1 MDEKDWKQERERLN
15 EVLNIIDTTAEKL
28 QGRKSGIKDRVLD
41 LRKNFWEDV
50 TVNLDEPDDVIETQA
65 SLKQQA
71 ELLSERERSHG
82 QLSEQLKTLAR
93 LKESPYFGRIDF
105 REDGEQE
112 ADKIYLGIASLM
124 DEQEDEFL
132 VYDWRAPISSLYYD
146 YPPGRAA
153 YQTTEETINGEIKL
167 KRQYIIRNSQLK
179 GMFDTGLTIGDHL
192 LQSVLGNNA
201 STQMKSIVATI
212 QKEQNQIIRNEKNDL
227 LIVQGVA
234 GSGKTSAALQRV
246 AYLLYRYREVLSS
259 DNMVLFSPN
268 PLFNSY
274 VSTVLPELGE
284 ENMQQTTF
292 HEYLEQRLGGR
303 FDIETP
309 FAQMEYYLAASQEP
323 DYNTRLSAMT
333 FKAGMQYKQL
343 MDQFIEGLHTGG
355 IEFRNVTFRGTVIV
369 DKKLIAEYFYGLD
382 PAMNLP
388 NRMEAT
394 AKWLLKQVDKYAK
407 GQLQED
413 WVLEEGQLLEKE
425 DFLSVYQQLQEEDA
439 SSDDPYYDFVRE
451 EELLRQK
458 VIDDNFQPLRQ
469 KIKRRR
475 FFHAEK
481 TFHKLFDAELVVDG
495 VKLPEN
501 WPAICRQ
508 SLELLEQR
516 KLTWEEA
523 APYLYFYNRLVGFQ
537 VNRSIRHLFID
548 EAQDYSPFQFAYFQE
563 VFPLSRMTLLGDY
576 NQAIYAHAS
585 TEETLLSSELEAKHE
600 RITLTRSYR
609 STRQIVEFTK
619 AFMPGGDV
627 IEPFNREGSKPL
639 LTQVPDKQKL
649 KQQLLQTIKGYTAAN
664 HQTIAVIC
672 KTMEESR
679 EAYQLLREETEA
691 KLMDE
696 ETHTFQKGLL
706 VIPAY
711 LAKGIEFDAA
721 IIYNASAAQ
730 YYRELER
737 NLLYTACTRAMH
749 ELAVF
754 SIGPVSAF
762 LQQLPEDLYDR
773 A

>member
-1 MDEKDWKQERERLN
+1 MDEKDWKLERERLDD
-15 EVLNIIDTTAEKL
+15 VLDVIDTTAEKL
-28 QGRKSGIKDRVLD
+28 QERKGGIKDRVLD

-82 QLSEQLKTLAR
+82 QLSEQLKTLDR

-105 REDGEQE
+105 KEDGEQGP
-112 ADKIYLGIASLM
+112 DNIYLGIASLM
-124 DEQEDEFL
+124 DENEDEFL

-146 YPPGRAA
+146 YPPGPAE
-153 YQTTEETINGEIKL
+153 YETTEETVSGEIKL

-201 STQMKSIVATI
+201 NTQMKSIVATI
-212 QKEQNQIIRNEKNDL
+212 QKEQNQIIRNEKSDL

-246 AYLLYRYREVLSS
+246 AYLLYRYREVLSAE
-259 DNMVLFSPN
+259 NMVLFSPN

-292 HEYLEQRLGGR
+292 HEYLEKRLGSR

-309 FAQMEYYLAASQEP
+309 FAQMEYYLAAMEEP
-323 DYNTRLSAMT
+323 AYDVRVSAMA
-333 FKAGMQYKQL
+333 FKAGTQYKRL
-343 MDQFIEGLHTGG
+343 MDQFIDALQTGG
-355 IEFRNVTFRGTVIV
+355 IEFRNVVFRGSTIV
-369 DKKLIAEYFYGLD
+369 DKQTIAEYFYGLD
-382 PAMNLP
+382 SAMNLP
-388 NRMEAT
+388 NKMEET
-394 AKWLLKQVDKYAK
+394 AKWLVNQVGKYAQE
-407 GQLQED
+407 QLQED

-451 EELLRQK
+451 EQLLRQK
-458 VIDDNFQPLRQ
+458 VIDDNFEPLLQ

-481 TFHKLFDAELVVDG
+481 TYQKLFDANITADG
-495 VKLPEN
+495 VTLPQN
-501 WPAICRQ
+501 WREICDH
-508 SLELLEQR
+508 SLRLLNQK

-548 EAQDYSPFQFAYFQE
+548 EAQDYSSFQFAYFKE
-563 VFPLSRMTLLGDY
+563 VFPHSRMTLLGDY
-576 NQAIYAHAS
+576 NQAIYAHAL
-585 TEETLLSSELEAKHE
+585 TEKTLVSPGMEVNHE

-619 AFMPGGDV
+619 SLMPGGDI
-627 IEPFNREGSKPL
+627 IEPFNREGAKPIVMEVNDL
-639 LTQVPDKQKL
+639 QSL
-649 KQQLLQTIKGYTAAN
+649 KQQILQQIHAYSAEN

-679 EAYQLLREETEA
+679 QAFQLLQEETEA

-696 ETHTFQKGLL
+696 ETYTFQKGLL

-721 IIYNASAAQ
+721 IIFDASADR
-730 YYRELER
+730 YSRELER

-754 SIGPVSAF
+754 SIGPMSDF
-762 LQQLPEDLYDR
+762 LKKVPEELYER
-773 A
+773 S